1 MYAYS
6 TVLRWQWL
14 DMDEWCKDRR
24 RALLMAAD
32 RSHTSLVTLLL
43 DTKAD
48 VNLC

>member
-1 MYAYS
+1 
-6 TVLRWQWL
+6 
-14 DMDEWCKDRR
+14 
-24 RALLMAAD
+24 MAAD